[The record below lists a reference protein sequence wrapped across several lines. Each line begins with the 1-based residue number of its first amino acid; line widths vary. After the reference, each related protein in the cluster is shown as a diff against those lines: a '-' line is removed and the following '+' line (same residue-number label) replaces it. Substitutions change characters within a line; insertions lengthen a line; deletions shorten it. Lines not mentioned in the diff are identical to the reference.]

1 MSGVRAR
8 LKSVKILSSA
18 FKHGSSPADLAHAIS
33 SAWHEHEWEPDKWLY
48 IGVDGAARPLEI
60 VTVQGDDGAEVAAMA
75 DQAEAGYDLGD
86 QASEPN
92 PHFQRLQL
100 VPADL
105 LEAIDERA
113 HMEG

>member
-1 MSGVRAR
+1 
-8 LKSVKILSSA
+8 
-18 FKHGSSPADLAHAIS
+18 
-33 SAWHEHEWEPDKWLY
+33 
-48 IGVDGAARPLEI
+48 
-60 VTVQGDDGAEVAAMA
+60 MA

-100 VPADL
+100 VADL